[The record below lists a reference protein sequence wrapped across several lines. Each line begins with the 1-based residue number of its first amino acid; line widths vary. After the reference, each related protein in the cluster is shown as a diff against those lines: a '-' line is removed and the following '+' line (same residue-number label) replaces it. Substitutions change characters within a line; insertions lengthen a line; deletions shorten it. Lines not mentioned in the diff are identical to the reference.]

1 MNMSKNDARVQILN
15 NKIELVATQ
24 IEAIVTPEQCDVIL
38 DRLFTIT
45 RPLRQNSGVCRVAF
59 DRINKYINNNSVE
72 KIIMSQMEA

>member
-24 IEAIVTPEQCDVIL
+24 IEAIVTPEQCDIVL

-45 RPLRQNSGVCRVAF
+45 RPLRQNSGFKC
-59 DRINKYINNNSVE
+59 N
-72 KIIMSQMEA
+72 